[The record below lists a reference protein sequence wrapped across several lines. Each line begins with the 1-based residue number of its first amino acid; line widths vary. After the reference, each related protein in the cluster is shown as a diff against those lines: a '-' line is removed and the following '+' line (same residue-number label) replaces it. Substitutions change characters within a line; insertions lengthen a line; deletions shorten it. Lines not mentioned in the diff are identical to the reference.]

1 MKFSNILN
9 LALAALAAAVPTPTV
24 DENST
29 PVLAKRTSITE
40 ACNIGYASTNGGTT
54 GGHGGS
60 TTTVSTLAQF
70 TQAADSDTKR
80 VIYIKGTIK
89 GNARVKVKSDKT
101 IVGAF
106 GSKLEGVGLHITA
119 AKNVIVRNLQIS
131 KVKEAYGDAIN
142 VRDSRNI
149 WIDHVDVSSDLTSGK
164 DYYDGLIDINH
175 GSDWVTVSN
184 SFLHDHVSWLW
195 PSLAGDVLTTT
206 LSGKPLWLATQTA
219 TPRRTRASSML
230 PTPTTSGLTSTH
242 ATPPSDSAPST
253 SITTTT

>member
-1 MKFSNILN
+1 MKFSILN

-29 PVLAKRTSITE
+29 PALVKRASITE

-70 TQAADSDTKR
+70 TEAADSDTKR
-80 VIYIKGTIK
+80 VIYVKGTIK
-89 GNARVKVKSDKT
+89 GNARIKVKSDKT

-119 AKNVIVRNLQIS
+119 AKNVIVRNLKIS

-142 VRDSRNI
+142 VRDSRNV
-149 WIDHVDVSSDLTSGK
+149 WIDHVDVSSDLDNGK

-175 GSDWVTVSN
+175 GSDWITVSN
-184 SFLHDHVSWLW
+184 SFLHDHVGRLR
-195 PSLAGDVLTTT
+195 PS
-206 LSGKPLWLATQTA
+206 PL
-219 TPRRTRASSML
+219 
-230 PTPTTSGLTSTH
+230 
-242 ATPPSDSAPST
+242 D
-253 SITTTT
+253 

>member
-1 MKFSNILN
+1 MAVVALVILSFLVELGSILRSFFPYISRHLRDWFLAQLSSHSFSTSTSTRMKFSNILN

-29 PVLAKRTSITE
+29 PALVKRASITE

-70 TQAADSDTKR
+70 TEAADSDTKR
-80 VIYIKGTIK
+80 VIYVKGTIK
-89 GNARVKVKSDKT
+89 GNARIKVKSDKT

-149 WIDHVDVSSDLTSGK
+149 WIDHVDVSSDLDSGK

-184 SFLHDHVSWLW
+184 SFLHDHVS
-195 PSLAGDVLTTT
+195 
-206 LSGKPLWLATQTA
+206 QF
-219 TPRRTRASSML
+219 
-230 PTPTTSGLTSTH
+230 
-242 ATPPSDSAPST
+242 
-253 SITTTT
+253 